1 MKHNNQLKL
10 QSLEP
15 NMLSA
20 HNNDKTQQSV
30 ETPKSRTQRFGCS
43 VCTITTIETPK
54 SKFKRF
60 GNPKP
65 KGI

>member
-1 MKHNNQLKL
+1 
-10 QSLEP
+10 
-15 NMLSA
+15 MLSA